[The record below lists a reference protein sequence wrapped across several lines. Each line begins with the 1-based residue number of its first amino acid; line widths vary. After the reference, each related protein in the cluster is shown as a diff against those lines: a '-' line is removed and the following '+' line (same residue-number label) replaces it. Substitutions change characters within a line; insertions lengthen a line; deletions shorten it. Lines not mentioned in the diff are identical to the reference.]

1 MKLSTTLL
9 GATLFVA
16 LLPSAFAASN
26 QSLEIADIRGDLKLQ
41 STHIKK
47 ATLHLRK
54 AGGETSDAGKPS
66 ALPTPAAPLAL
77 QAAQKPHSGLL
88 LPAVQKVRMATSP

>member
-9 GATLFVA
+9 AATLFVVV
-16 LLPSAFAASN
+16 LPSAFAASN
-26 QSLEIADIRGDLKLQ
+26 HSLEIADIKGDAILQ

-66 ALPTPAAPLAL
+66 AIPTPVAPLAL